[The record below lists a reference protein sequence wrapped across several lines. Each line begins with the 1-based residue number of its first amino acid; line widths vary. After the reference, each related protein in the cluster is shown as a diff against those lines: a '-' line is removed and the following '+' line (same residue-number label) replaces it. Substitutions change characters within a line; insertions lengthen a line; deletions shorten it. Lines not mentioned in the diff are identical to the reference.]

1 MDTKHS
7 SPSLMPAVIR
17 LIPLC
22 LVFLVSACDPYYY
35 QEPPR
40 RPPAPQQTH
49 GDLLYNIERF
59 SHELKLSKPQIQK
72 IRQLRSDFDKESKR
86 LDADLRAG
94 YADLNNLSH
103 EDRKQ
108 MDRDGLF
115 KKADEISD
123 LHAEMQR
130 KIIQLDLDITD
141 LLTDEQYEKLKDIQ
155 GRQSSNY

>member
-1 MDTKHS
+1 MS
-7 SPSLMPAVIR
+7 
-17 LIPLC
+17 LC
-22 LVFLVSACDPYYY
+22 LIFIVSACEPYYY
-35 QEPPR
+35 QEPPPR
-40 RPPAPQQTH
+40 RPPAPQQVH

-59 SHELKLSKPQIQK
+59 SHELKLSSPQIQK

-86 LDADLRAG
+86 IDADLRAR
-94 YADLNNLSH
+94 YTDLNILSH

-108 MDRDGLF
+108 MDRNGLF
-115 KKADEISD
+115 KKTDEISD

-155 GRQSSNY
+155 SRQSGSD